1 MGNRSDLTR
10 VVAVLLAECG
20 MEQVGGGNAVEREI
34 SWLNIP
40 EATSSEPLYPAEANE
55 VKNLA
60 SQDVLTIP

>member
-34 SWLNIP
+34 S
-40 EATSSEPLYPAEANE
+40 
-55 VKNLA
+55 
-60 SQDVLTIP
+60 